1 MSEPASEVIE
11 ALLRAAT
18 PRLAAVSESPR
29 AEAERLL
36 AEVLGSSRT
45 RLAAGLVAAP
55 GAEQRQRYEQLLR
68 RRASGEPYAY
78 LSGQQP
84 FRQIELRVSPA
95 VLIPRADT
103 EHLVEWALERIA
115 AWQAAGCAEPRVWD
129 VCTGSGCVALAIAE
143 ASPATRLLASDI
155 SPAALAVA
163 RGNAVALGLSR
174 VELIEADGLDW
185 PTPAPFELIVG
196 NPPYIAED
204 DPHLPAL
211 RHEPRLALVSGADG
225 LDCLRRL
232 IAQAPAQLR
241 PDGWLLLEHGYEQGP
256 AVRALLAAAGFVEVS
271 SRRDYGGQERVS
283 GGRWPGVAR

>member
-1 MSEPASEVIE
+1 MIE
-11 ALLRAAT
+11 ALLREAT
-18 PRLAAVSESPR
+18 PQLAAVSESPR

-45 RLAAGLVAAP
+45 RLAAGLAAAP
-55 GAEQRQRYEQLLR
+55 SAEQVRRYQQWLA
-68 RRASGEPYAY
+68 RRAAGEPYAY

-84 FRQIELRVSPA
+84 FRQIELQVNPA

-103 EHLVEWALERIA
+103 EHLVDWALERIA
-115 AWQAAGCAEPRVWD
+115 AWQATGCAAPQVWD
-129 VCTGSGCVALAIAE
+129 VCTGSGCVALSIAE
-143 ASPATRLLASDI
+143 ASPAARLLASDL

-163 RGNAVALGLSR
+163 RGNAEALGLSR
-174 VELIEADGLDW
+174 VELVEADGLDW
-185 PTPAPFELIVG
+185 PTPVPFELIVG

-211 RHEPRLALVSGADG
+211 RHEPRLALVSGPDG

-232 IAQAPAQLR
+232 IAQAPARLASG
-241 PDGWLLLEHGYEQGP
+241 GWLLLEHGYDQGA
-256 AVRALLAAAGFVEVS
+256 AVRALLLAAGFVEVS

>member
-1 MSEPASEVIE
+1 M
-11 ALLRAAT
+11 
-18 PRLAAVSESPR
+18 
-29 AEAERLL
+29 
-36 AEVLGSSRT
+36 
-45 RLAAGLVAAP
+45 
-55 GAEQRQRYEQLLR
+55 
-68 RRASGEPYAY
+68 
-78 LSGQQP
+78 
-84 FRQIELRVSPA
+84 
-95 VLIPRADT
+95 IPRADT

-115 AWQAAGCAEPRVWD
+115 AWQAAGCADPRVWD

-143 ASPATRLLASDI
+143 ASPPTRLLASDI

-185 PTPAPFELIVG
+185 PTPAPFELIVA

-241 PDGWLLLEHGYEQGP
+241 PDGWLLLEHGYDQGA
-256 AVRALLAAAGFVEVS
+256 AVRALLAAAGFDEVS

-283 GGRWPGVAR
+283 GGRWPGAAR